1 MTECEDTEKSCD
13 KPCDVRLHVHRLQEE
28 DIGEMDPDFYS
39 VCSPTN
45 TRIQLLNQGTK
56 MNAIVHNDPMLC
68 DNLRKGIKYLENSK
82 LEFEDMKKEF
92 CMDYWVG
99 IKKE

>member
-1 MTECEDTEKSCD
+1 
-13 KPCDVRLHVHRLQEE
+13 
-28 DIGEMDPDFYS
+28 
-39 VCSPTN
+39 
-45 TRIQLLNQGTK
+45 
-56 MNAIVHNDPMLC
+56 MNAIFHNDPMLC

-99 IKKE
+99 IKKEWYKRKDLATLNEVKKQFTPYFGSWKNYAFSF